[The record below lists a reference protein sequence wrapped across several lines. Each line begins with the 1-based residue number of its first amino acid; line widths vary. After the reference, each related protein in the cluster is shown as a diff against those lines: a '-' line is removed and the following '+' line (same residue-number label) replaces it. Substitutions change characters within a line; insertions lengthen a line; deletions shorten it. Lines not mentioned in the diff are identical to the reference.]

1 MTTVG
6 GSIAVIAIGAILT
19 FAVTVEIA
27 GLNLDAV
34 GIILM
39 LAGAVG
45 VVIGAIRFL
54 NYRASRGPAGPPA
67 GPPL

>member
-1 MTTVG
+1 MTIG
-6 GSIAVIAIGAILT
+6 GSIFVIALGAILT

-39 LAGAVG
+39 IAGGVGLA
-45 VVIGAIRFL
+45 IGLIRYL